1 MSILD
6 VLKKETKSPEFSVST
21 QYQWDDYSDLV
32 DSQNYFDQY
41 FGWTY
46 KAIKTVADAVS
57 SYDIPLYRKFGEQEI
72 ELDKKFPLVN
82 DLLHFNDYMT
92 LRQARALTI
101 THRRLS
107 GLAFWYIVDSDNPNN
122 RYDFYILDPTRVSVV
137 VNNFG
142 LPEYYKYRDANGQ
155 YHNIDREDIIE
166 FKDPDPKNWI
176 RGKGVLQ
183 ATRYPHNTWEL
194 ASKFNMNFFGNNA
207 KPEGFLVLDGISR
220 NEKKR
225 IENELKDK
233 YGGVDNAG
241 KLGILNRMAQ
251 FIGITSSQKDLD
263 FTNGLVTMR
272 EEILAIHG
280 VPKPLVG
287 LTDSTFS
294 NSLEAQRIFQ
304 RYTVKP
310 ELLAEEDVYN
320 EQLIKKYFDTSRSVD
335 IYFKSPDPVEA
346 DEQVDSNVAVALYQ
360 GGIITLNEARE
371 KVGYGT
377 MDDGDELKKP
387 QQLPTMALQNT
398 NDGNNENMPEKDSDD
413 NEKSLK
419 GIKNELK
426 RVQMS
431 IKSIPSVKEA
441 MLSKRVQLKQFFADK
456 FDGFEDRFV
465 KIAQEYFDVQEKRVT
480 QEVFPKSKKAISLD
494 FEFDYKN
501 EVQIA
506 IDTFAPIFNDVA
518 YDANLIANELAGG
531 NVVIDE
537 AGRKLIDKNLD
548 KFAKEINKT
557 TKDKITELVADGIE
571 KQLSVEEI
579 KNVIAEQFNRWAY
592 GDGVIETR
600 AKAMARTSVTGV
612 FNQMS
617 RRNYAENE
625 YVKGFEWLS
634 AHDRFVRDA
643 HAEADGQQVVK
654 GQKFNV
660 GGEYLTAPGDPSGSA
675 GNVINCRCTII
686 PVII

>member
-1 MSILD
+1 MNILQKI
-6 VLKKETKSPEFSVST
+6 LKQETKAPAFSVST
-21 QYQWDDYSDLV
+21 QYQWDDYSELV

-46 KAIKTVADAVS
+46 RAVKTVADAVS
-57 SYDIPLYRKFGEQEI
+57 SYNIPLFRKQGEQEV

-82 DLLHFNDYMT
+82 DLEHFNDYMT

-155 YHNIDREDIIE
+155 YHNVDREDIIE

-176 RGKGVLQ
+176 KGKGVLQ

-194 ASKFNMNFFGNNA
+194 ANKFNMNFFGNNA
-207 KPEGFLVLDGISR
+207 KPEGFLILDGISR
-220 NEKKR
+220 KEKQR

-233 YGGVDNAG
+233 YGGVNNSG
-241 KLGILNRMAQ
+241 KMGVLNRMAQ
-251 FIGITSSQKDLD
+251 FVGITQNQKDLD
-263 FTNGLVTMR
+263 FTNGLVLMR

-294 NSLEAQRIFQ
+294 NSLESQRIFQ
-304 RYTVKP
+304 RYTIKP
-310 ELLAEEDVYN
+310 ELLAEEDTFN
-320 EQLIKKYFDTSRSVD
+320 EQLINKYFDTTREVD
-335 IYFKSPDPVEA
+335 IYFKAPDPVEA
-346 DEQVDSNVAVALYQ
+346 DAQTDSNVAVSLYQ

-371 KVGYGT
+371 KVGYET
-377 MDDGDELKKP
+377 MDGGDELKKP
-387 QQLPTMALQNT
+387 QPMPTFVSQ
-398 NDGNNENMPEKDSDD
+398 D
-413 NEKSLK
+413 KSLK

-426 RVQMS
+426 RLKDS
-431 IKSIPSVKEA
+431 ITSIPSVKEA
-441 MLSKRVQLKQFFADK
+441 MVSKRFKLKQFFADK

-465 KIAQEYFDVQEKRVT
+465 KIAQEYFNQQEKRVT
-480 QEVFPKSKKAISLD
+480 EAVLPKKAKAISIKFD
-494 FEFDYKN
+494 FDYDN
-501 EVQIA
+501 EVKIA
-506 IDTFAPIFNDVA
+506 IDTFAPIFNDVG
-518 YDANLIANELAGG
+518 YEANLIANELAGG

-537 AGRKLIDKNLD
+537 AGMKLINQNLD

-557 TKDKITELVADGIE
+557 TKDKMTEIIANAIE
-571 KQLSVEEI
+571 DQLSVEEI
-579 KNVIAEQFNRWAY
+579 KDKIADQFDRWAY

-600 AKAMARTSVTGV
+600 SKAMARTSVTGV

-634 AHDRFVRDA
+634 AHDSFVRDA
-643 HAEADGQQVVK
+643 HAEADGQVVVK

-660 GGEYLTAPGDPSGSA
+660 GGEPLIAPGDPSGSPE
-675 GNVINCRCTII
+675 NVINCRCTII
-686 PVII
+686 PVIL